1 MARSPDIIQR
11 EAADPAASVWVSAS
25 AGTGKTKV
33 LTDRVLTVL
42 LAGTAPS
49 RILCLT
55 YTRAA
60 AAEMAIRIGNAL
72 GEWARADEDGLN
84 GAITK
89 LTGSPPDAASR
100 ARARVLFGQVLD
112 CPGGLRIQTIHAF
125 CESLLR
131 RFPIEAGLAPHFRV
145 LDDQERRNLL
155 AASRDEVLSR
165 AIGVDGSGD
174 DGDGISEALLS
185 RAVAIAGRSGADA
198 FDKLLERLTFERGL
212 VARALENY
220 GGLDGARAAIFAEHG
235 VDPADTEATV
245 IEAACEEAAFDG
257 PALRDALKVMLAGLK
272 TDKQHAVDYM
282 EPWLRSSARRAEFW
296 GKYLRGFL
304 KADGEPYKNLITS
317 GALKKIADA
326 DAHLDAMSAEC
337 ARLQAVEEKRRRIRT
352 AEGSC
357 AALTLGA
364 ALNAAFERR
373 KQAAQRLDYDDLI
386 LAARGLLSSSDDT
399 AWVLYKLDGGID
411 HVLVDEAQDTSP
423 EQWDVIRA
431 LTAEFYAGRGT
442 REDGAAPGRTVFAV
456 GDAKQSIYSFQHAD
470 PRAFAEMRDH
480 FGASAKAGGV
490 MFRDVGLH
498 HSFRSTRPVLAT
510 VDRIFANS
518 PAREGVADGD
528 EVIRHDTQRE
538 GQAGQVELWPLMEA
552 PDQVVAEAWAPG
564 AGGEAVAA
572 GSAESRLATFLAAR
586 IKEWVGTL
594 DLPSRDR
601 KLEPRD
607 VMVLVRRRTAFV
619 DLLVR
624 ALKRVEVPVAGVDRM
639 KLAGELAVRDLLA
652 VGRFLLL
659 PDDDYTLA
667 CVLKG
672 PFIGLNDDDLLGLAP
687 GRDGSLWAALN
698 ARAHESRAWR
708 AARARLAALAA
719 RTDYDRPFELFTAV
733 LDEDAGRARLVA
745 RLGAEAEDPINEF
758 LDLALAFERA
768 GTPSL
773 EGFLAWFDGGQS
785 EIKRDLEQAERN
797 EVRIMTVHG
806 AKGLQAPVVILPDTQ
821 ALPRPPDGPFWKPGA
836 GGVALPVWAPRT
848 GDLDSDGRI
857 LRDGLVD
864 EARREY
870 HRLLY
875 VALTRAE
882 DALFITGWKSR
893 RDGGDA
899 SWYQLVAEGLKPI
912 AEETPFDFSGYVA
925 GFEGRGYRYRLP
937 QSAEPDRGGD
947 AIAPGADAVV
957 LEGWE
962 TTVPAPAADVAGALT
977 PSQAGDDEG
986 PMLSPLGGA
995 GGDPFLK
1002 GQLVHGL
1009 LELLPGLA
1017 PDARADAARRFL
1029 DRPEVPLEEP
1039 ARHAIAAETL
1049 AVLTAPD
1056 FAPLF
1061 GPGSLAEVPITGRI
1075 DGHVVSGQID
1085 RLVVDGDDVL
1095 CVDYKTSRPIP
1106 GDAAAVVPAYL
1117 RQMALYHAVLVRVF
1131 PGKRVRCALLY
1142 TAAPVMIELPDVA
1155 LAAALAELAAAKA
1168 P

>member
-1 MARSPDIIQR
+1 MAPRSPDIIQR

-33 LTDRVLTVL
+33 LTDRVLTL
-42 LAGTAPS
+42 LLSGTQPS

-60 AAEMAIRIGNAL
+60 AAEMAIRVGDAL
-72 GEWARADEDGLN
+72 GQWARADDNELEA
-84 GAITK
+84 AIIK
-89 LTGSPPDAASR
+89 LTGTAPDVAQR
-100 ARARVLFGQVLD
+100 ARARLLFGQVLD

-145 LDDQERRNLL
+145 LDDHERRNLL

-165 AIGVDGSGD
+165 AIGVDGDD
-174 DGDGISEALLS
+174 DGDDIPQELLS
-185 RAVAIAGRSGADA
+185 RAVAIAGRSGAERFDA
-198 FDKLLERLTFERGL
+198 LLERLTFERGR
-212 VARALENY
+212 VTRALETH
-220 GGLDGARAAIFAEHG
+220 GGLNGARAAIFTERG
-235 VDPADTEATV
+235 LDPDETEAAV
-245 IEAACEEAAFDG
+245 IEAACREEAFDG
-257 PALRDALKVMLAGLK
+257 AALRDALKVMLAGLK
-272 TDKQHAVDYM
+272 TDKDHAEKYM
-282 EPWLRSSARRAEFW
+282 APWLGTPERRVELWDA
-296 GKYLRGFL
+296 YLRGFL
-304 KADGEPYKNLITS
+304 KADGDPYKAFITG
-317 GALKKIADA
+317 GALKKVADA
-326 DAHLDAMSAEC
+326 DAHLDAMAAEC
-337 ARLQAVEEKRRRIRT
+337 GRLQFVEEKRRRIRT
-352 AEGSC
+352 AEGSS

-364 ALNAAFERR
+364 ALNAAYERR

-386 LAARGLLSSSDDT
+386 LATRGLLSSSDST

-431 LTAEFYAGRGT
+431 LTAEFFAGRGA
-442 REDGAAPGRTVFAV
+442 REDGDAPGRTVFAV

-480 FGASAKAGGV
+480 FGASARAGGV
-490 MFRDVGLH
+490 NFRDLGLH

-518 PAREGVADGD
+518 PARDGVAAGD
-528 EVIRHDTQRE
+528 ETITHETQRE
-538 GQAGQVELWPLMEA
+538 GQAGQVELWPLMTA
-552 PDQVVAEAWAPG
+552 PDRAAVEAWSPG
-564 AGGEAVAA
+564 GRGDDKAA
-572 GSAESRLATFLAAR
+572 GSAESRLAMFLAAR
-586 IKEWVGTL
+586 IREWIGTF
-594 DLPSRDR
+594 DLSSRGR

-624 ALKRVEVPVAGVDRM
+624 ALKRVDVPVAGVDRM

-659 PDDDYTLA
+659 PEDDYTLA

-672 PFIGLNDDDLLGLAP
+672 PFIGLDDADLLALAP
-687 GRDGSLWAALN
+687 RRDGSLWAALN
-698 ARAHESRAWR
+698 ARANESRAWR

-719 RTDYDRPFELFTAV
+719 RTDFDRPFELFTAV
-733 LDEDAGRARLVA
+733 LDEDEGRARLVA

-758 LDLALAFERA
+758 LELALAFERA

-821 ALPRPPDGPFWKPGA
+821 TLPRPPEGPFWEAGA
-836 GGVALPVWAPRT
+836 DGVALPVWAPRT
-848 GDLDSDGRI
+848 ADLDGAGRA
-857 LRDGLVD
+857 LRDSLVD
-864 EARREY
+864 ESLREY

-882 DALFITGWKSR
+882 DALFVTGWKGLR
-893 RDGGDA
+893 GGDGC
-899 SWYQLVAEGLKPI
+899 WHQLVADGLKPI
-912 AEETPFDFSGYVA
+912 AEETPFDFTGYVP
-925 GFEGRGYRYRLP
+925 GFEGTGYRYHLA
-937 QSAEPDRGGD
+937 QGADPDRGKD
-947 AIAPGADAVV
+947 TVAPGADAVA

-962 TTVPAPAADVAGALT
+962 TTVPAPAPDVTESLT
-977 PSQAGDDEG
+977 PSHAGDDEG
-986 PMLSPLGGA
+986 PLLSPLGGA
-995 GGDPFLK
+995 GGDPFLR

-1009 LELLPGLA
+1009 LELLPGLDPA
-1017 PDARADAARRFL
+1017 ARIDAARRFL
-1029 DRPEVPLEEP
+1029 DRPEVPLDDA
-1039 ARHAIAAETL
+1039 AREQIAEETL
-1049 AVLTAPD
+1049 AVLAD
-1056 FAPLF
+1056 SAFASLF
-1061 GPGSLAEVPITGRI
+1061 GPDSLAEVPVTGRI
-1075 DGHVVSGQID
+1075 DGHIVSGQID
-1085 RLVVDGDDVL
+1085 RLVASGEDVL
-1095 CVDYKTSRPIP
+1095 CVDYKTSRPVP
-1106 GDAAAVVPAYL
+1106 RDDAGVVPAYL
-1117 RQMALYHAVLVRVF
+1117 RQMALYRAVLVRVF

-1142 TAAPVMIELPDVA
+1142 TAAPVLIELSDA
-1155 LAAALAELAAAKA
+1155 RLDAALAELDVPATA
-1168 P
+1168 

>member
-11 EAADPAASVWVSAS
+11 EASDPAASVWVSAS

-33 LTDRVLTVL
+33 LTDRVLTL
-42 LAGTAPS
+42 LLTGTAPS

-60 AAEMAIRIGNAL
+60 AAEMAIRVGDAL
-72 GEWARADEDGLN
+72 GEWARADDDALKA
-84 GAITK
+84 AIVK
-89 LTGSPPDAASR
+89 LTASPPDAAQCIR
-100 ARARVLFGQVLD
+100 ARKLFGEVLD

-155 AASRDEVLSR
+155 AASRDEVLAR
-165 AIGVDGSGD
+165 AIGVDGAGE
-174 DGDGISEALLS
+174 DGDGLS
-185 RAVAIAGRSGADA
+185 RELLARAVGIAGRSGADA
-198 FDKLLERLTFERGL
+198 FDKLLERLTFERGR
-212 VARALENY
+212 VAQVMEGY
-220 GGLDGARAAIFAEHG
+220 GGLDAARVAIFAAHG
-235 VDPADTEATV
+235 VDPADSEAAV
-245 IEAACEEAAFDG
+245 IEAACDEAAFDG
-257 PALRDALKVMLAGLK
+257 PALRDALRVMLAGLK
-272 TDKQHAVDYM
+272 TDKDHAACM
-282 EPWLRSSARRAEFW
+282 EPWLATPARRVELW
-296 GKYLRGFL
+296 DTYLRGFL
-304 KADGEPYKNLITS
+304 KADGEPYKNLITG
-317 GALKKIADA
+317 GALKKVNDGA
-326 DAHLDAMSAEC
+326 AHLDAMAAEC

-357 AALTLGA
+357 AALILGA

-386 LAARGLLSSSDDT
+386 LATRGLLSSGDDT

-480 FGASAKAGGV
+480 FGASARAGKV
-490 MFRDVGLH
+490 TFRDVGLH

-510 VDRIFANS
+510 VDRIFANT
-518 PAREGVADGD
+518 PARNGVADGD
-528 EVIRHDTQRE
+528 EEIRHDTQRD
-538 GQAGQVELWPLMEA
+538 GQAGRVELWPLMEV
-552 PDQVVAEAWAPG
+552 PDQVKAEAWSPG
-564 AGGEAVAA
+564 GGEAATAA
-572 GSAESRLATFLAAR
+572 GSAESRLAIFLAAR
-586 IKEWVGTL
+586 IKEWIGTFE
-594 DLPSRDR
+594 LPSRDR
-601 KLEPRD
+601 MMEPRD

-624 ALKRVEVPVAGVDRM
+624 ALKRVKVPVAGVDRM
-639 KLAGELAVRDLLA
+639 KLASELAVRDLLA

-672 PFIGLNDDDLLGLAP
+672 PFIGLDDKDLLELAP
-687 GRDGSLWAALN
+687 GREGSLWAALN

-719 RTDYDRPFELFTAV
+719 RTDFDRPFELFTAV
-733 LDEDAGRARLVA
+733 LDEDEGRARLVA
-745 RLGAEAEDPINEF
+745 RLGVEAEDPINEF

-821 ALPRPPDGPFWKPGA
+821 ALPRPPEGPFWHPGA
-836 GGVALPVWAPRT
+836 DGLALPVWAPRT
-848 GDLDSDGRI
+848 GDLDDVGRA
-857 LRDGLVD
+857 LRDGLTD

-893 RDGGDA
+893 RDSGDA

-912 AEETPFDFSGYVA
+912 AEETSFDFSGYVA
-925 GFEGRGYRYRLP
+925 GFEGRGYRYSLP
-937 QSAEPDRGGD
+937 QSADPDRGGD
-947 AIAPGADAVV
+947 AVAPGADVV
-957 LEGWE
+957 ALEGWE
-962 TTVPAPAADVAGALT
+962 TRPPAPAADVAAALT

-986 PMLSPLGGA
+986 PLLSPLGGA

-1017 PDARADAARRFL
+1017 PDARFDAARRFL
-1029 DRPEVPLEEP
+1029 DRPEVPLDEP
-1039 ARHAIAAETL
+1039 ARRAIAEETL
-1049 AVLTAPD
+1049 AVLSAPD
-1056 FAPLF
+1056 FASLF
-1061 GPGSLAEVPITGRI
+1061 GPDSLAEVPVTGRI

-1085 RLVVDGDDVL
+1085 RLVIDGDDVL
-1095 CVDYKTSRPIP
+1095 CVDYKTSRPVP
-1106 GDAAAVVPAYL
+1106 ADAAGVMPAYL
-1117 RQMALYHAVLVRVF
+1117 RQMALYRAVLLRVF
-1131 PGKRVRCALLY
+1131 PGNRVRCALLY
-1142 TAAPVMIELPDVA
+1142 TAVPVMVELPDAA
-1155 LAAALAELAAAKA
+1155 LDAALAELGSGKA
-1168 P
+1168 S